1 MSTNKEQPKILI
13 TDYAWPDLDIEKN
26 ILEAAGYAVVAGPAD
41 AAPAETIEQL
51 MVEHQPEAVLFNWAP
66 VTEKAITSV
75 PNLKLAAR
83 LGVGIDNLAVD
94 TCTERGIWVTNVPD
108 YCVEEVSDH
117 AVAMLLAWARGLLP
131 FNSQVTEGT
140 WNPAG
145 ANLLRVSDLT
155 VGILGYGRIGQRTA
169 SKLRPFGCELLAV
182 DRSPDED
189 DIEFCD
195 LETMA
200 SRSDVLIV
208 HTPLTEQTQ
217 HLINQNILERIKP
230 GALLINVSRGGVVD
244 TNAVIKALE
253 SGRLSSVALDVL
265 EDEPNVPDELL
276 QHPNTLITPHI
287 AFSSTASIVELRT
300 RASEEV
306 VRVLQGGRPEQA
318 RNKPR
323 GK

>member
-1 MSTNKEQPKILI
+1 
-13 TDYAWPDLDIEKN
+13 
-26 ILEAAGYAVVAGPAD
+26 
-41 AAPAETIEQL
+41 